1 MSFKILDMEPLL
13 SGRIKTLS
21 TSQTIAMSERAAEL
35 KAQGVDVISLSLGEP
50 DFDTPSYIVDAAR
63 QAMEEKFFKY
73 PPIVGYKDLREAIV
87 RKLKRD
93 NRIDYDVNQIV
104 VSTGSK
110 QSIFNA
116 AMVLVSPGDEVIL
129 PSPYWVS
136 YFEIAKLVGG
146 IPVPVKTTIDND
158 FKITPQQL
166 EAAITPRTKLMI
178 FNTPSNPSGSVYSKE
193 ELSALAK
200 VLQKHPRVY
209 VISDEIYEYINFTGN
224 FAGFAEIP
232 EIKDRVITVN
242 GVSKAFAMTG
252 WRIGYM
258 AAHPTIAK
266 ACAKIQSQV
275 TSGTNSI
282 AQRATIAALDGGK
295 QKIQYMID
303 AFDQRRQ
310 LVYNLLKEIPG
321 FKVNMPTGAFYFFP
335 DVSAFFG
342 KTFNGTTIN
351 NATDL
356 SMYLLEEAK
365 VATVTGEAFGNP
377 ECLRFSYATSQDEL
391 KEAFARVKK
400 VLQF

>member
-1 MSFKILDMEPLL
+1 MEPVL
-13 SGRIKTLS
+13 SSRIKSLS
-21 TSQTIAMSERAAEL
+21 TSQTIAMAERAAEL
-35 KAQGVDVISLSLGEP
+35 KAEGVDIISLSLGEP
-50 DFDTPSYIVDAAR
+50 DFDTPGYIVDAAKK
-63 QAMEEKFFKY
+63 AMDDKFFKY
-73 PPIVGYKDLREAIV
+73 PPIVGYKDVREAIA

-93 NRIDYDVNQIV
+93 NHLDYDINQIV

-116 AMVLVSPGDEVIL
+116 AMVLVSPGDEVLL

-146 IPVPVKTTIDND
+146 IPVPVKTTIEND
-158 FKITPQQL
+158 FKITPGQL
-166 EAAITPRTKLMI
+166 DAAITPKTKLMI

-193 ELSALAK
+193 ELAALGE
-200 VLQKHPRVY
+200 VLKKHPQVY
-209 VISDEIYEYINFTGN
+209 IISDEIYEYINFTGD
-224 FAGFAEIP
+224 FASFAEIE

-252 WRIGYM
+252 WRVGYM

-275 TSGTNSI
+275 TSGANSI
-282 AQRATIAALDGGK
+282 AQKATIAALDGGK
-295 QKIQYMID
+295 EKIQYMID
-303 AFDQRRQ
+303 AFDERRR
-310 LVYNLLKEIPG
+310 LVYNLLSNIPG

-335 DVSAFFG
+335 DVSEFFG
-342 KTFNGTTIN
+342 KTFNGVKIN

-377 ECLRFSYATSQDEL
+377 ECLRFSYATSKEEL
-391 KEAFARVKK
+391 TEAFARVKK
-400 VLQF
+400 ALEY

>member
-1 MSFKILDMEPLL
+1 MEPVL
-13 SGRIKTLS
+13 STRIKSLS
-21 TSQTIAMSERAAEL
+21 TSQTIAMAERAAEL
-35 KAQGVDVISLSLGEP
+35 KAEGVPIISLSLGEP
-50 DFDTPSYIVDAAR
+50 DFDTPEYIVNAAKK
-63 QAMEEKFFKY
+63 AMDDKFFKY

-93 NRIDYDVNQIV
+93 NNLDYQVNQIV

-116 AMVLVSPGDEVIL
+116 AMVLVSPGDEVLL

-146 IPVPVKTTIDND
+146 TPVPVKTTIEND
-158 FKITPQQL
+158 FKITPEQL
-166 EAAITPRTKLMI
+166 EAAITPKTKLMI
-178 FNTPSNPSGSVYSKE
+178 FNTPSNPSGSVYSKS
-193 ELSALAK
+193 ELEALGE
-200 VLQKHPRVY
+200 VLKRHPQVY
-209 VISDEIYEYINFTGN
+209 IIADEIYEYINFTGG
-224 FAGFAEIP
+224 FASFAEID
-232 EIKDRVITVN
+232 EIKDRVVTVN

-252 WRIGYM
+252 WRVGYM

-275 TSGTNSI
+275 TSGANSI
-282 AQRATIAALDGGK
+282 AQKATIAALDGGK
-295 QKIQYMID
+295 EKIQYMID
-303 AFDQRRQ
+303 AFDERRQ
-310 LVYNLLKEIPG
+310 LVYKLLRDIPG

-335 DVSAFFG
+335 DVSEFFG
-342 KTFNGTTIN
+342 KTFNGVKIN

-377 ECLRFSYATSQDEL
+377 ECLRFSYATGKEEL
-391 KEAFARVKK
+391 TEAFARVKK
-400 VLQF
+400 ALQF